1 MTKHIKN
8 LCLIFLSL
16 LIVASSTFFSL
27 NVYAAQIADEP
38 VSTQS
43 RSWNF
48 TGYSLSG
55 TASVDMANIAQA
67 QNNKTQGQLGYTEAW
82 CANFVSD
89 CAKIAGQEKAI
100 PFNGLVSSLYSAVL
114 NAGGYTVSYAEQ
126 GDLVF
131 YKNPNT
137 GGLMHV
143 GIMLNNTTAIS
154 GNYWLYNYSQ
164 VCTHKYTSYYD
175 EYGTK
180 CQAIF
185 VRPNYQSN
193 TPAVNGTWLTVNS
206 STFIAGST
214 VTFNLGANN
223 ANGYTI
229 GIDKDGT
236 RIITQGVGT
245 NPSFVLNEPGNYS
258 AYVTAGNSVSYQDS
272 ARVYFRV
279 FRPENLGTDFYA
291 VILNKNA
298 WKPIGAT
305 DDNNVTIQSEQ
316 GISSQLWKFERQSD
330 STYEIKNT
338 KTGYNLDVYCCLS
351 ANGTNIQVCGDNNS
365 TAQHWYIS
373 SENGGY
379 VFIPKCA
386 INSVMD
392 LTGGSTTDGSNIQLY
407 EYNGTAAQIF
417 AIYGQDDVQLK
428 SAVLSVTPGNSKT
441 NTAFNWTKTYG
452 ESYYSLKIWNGKELV
467 GEPYYIDSNIPQNT
481 LAKEIQL
488 QSGYY
493 EAYVDAVNYFNC
505 KKSNT
510 VSFTVKPTVKT
521 YIDKT
526 KTSINLEWEQVLN
539 AKSYKVNIYNKDTDE
554 LVLSKENIET
564 ADCSFTLPN
573 GSYYIVISSDN
584 NVSSDKK
591 DMIVNMNYAK
601 SIIGDI
607 NYDGYITMEDV
618 ELLMYNITRG
628 NKMNKQIADVN
639 NDGKIN
645 TLDAQYL
652 IACIGGKIDDS
663 NIGREILLNTLSGD
677 VNSDGKISVNDVTE
691 LQMYISQ
698 SKDFSDEQKMLAD
711 YNQDGVID
719 INDATDI
726 QRLIAN
732 MN

>member
-1 MTKHIKN
+1 
-8 LCLIFLSL
+8 
-16 LIVASSTFFSL
+16 
-27 NVYAAQIADEP
+27 
-38 VSTQS
+38 
-43 RSWNF
+43 
-48 TGYSLSG
+48 
-55 TASVDMANIAQA
+55 
-67 QNNKTQGQLGYTEAW
+67 
-82 CANFVSD
+82 
-89 CAKIAGQEKAI
+89 
-100 PFNGLVSSLYSAVL
+100 
-114 NAGGYTVSYAEQ
+114 
-126 GDLVF
+126 
-131 YKNPNT
+131 
-137 GGLMHV
+137 
-143 GIMLNNTTAIS
+143 
-154 GNYWLYNYSQ
+154 
-164 VCTHKYTSYYD
+164 
-175 EYGTK
+175 
-180 CQAIF
+180 
-185 VRPNYQSN
+185 
-193 TPAVNGTWLTVNS
+193 
-206 STFIAGST
+206 
-214 VTFNLGANN
+214 
-223 ANGYTI
+223 
-229 GIDKDGT
+229 
-236 RIITQGVGT
+236 
-245 NPSFVLNEPGNYS
+245 
-258 AYVTAGNSVSYQDS
+258 
-272 ARVYFRV
+272 
-279 FRPENLGTDFYA
+279 
-291 VILNKNA
+291 
-298 WKPIGAT
+298 
-305 DDNNVTIQSEQ
+305 
-316 GISSQLWKFERQSD
+316 
-330 STYEIKNT
+330 
-338 KTGYNLDVYCCLS
+338 
-351 ANGTNIQVCGDNNS
+351 DNNS

-392 LTGGSTTDGSNIQLY
+392 LTGGSTTDGNNIQLY

-488 QSGYY
+488 QPGYY

-526 KTSINLEWEQVLN
+526 KTSITLEWEQVLN

-591 DMIVNMNYAK
+591 YMIVNMNYAK

-618 ELLMYNITRG
+618 ELLTQYLATG
-628 NKMNKQIADVN
+628 NYIDKRIADVN
-639 NDGKIN
+639 NDELIDVADAIQISRFINGNDTNYNIGKEI
-645 TLDAQYL
+645 TLD
-652 IACIGGKIDDS
+652 S
-663 NIGREILLNTLSGD
+663 LLGD
-677 VNSDGKISVNDVTE
+677 LNSDGKISVNDVTE

-711 YNQDGVID
+711 YNQDGIID
-719 INDATDI
+719 VLDVTDI
-726 QRLIAN
+726 QQLIAN
-732 MN
+732 S

>member
-1 MTKHIKN
+1 MKKQSKKTVSFFIT
-8 LCLIFLSL
+8 LSLIFSL
-16 LIVASSTFFSL
+16 FTLYPLQASAMTNQEGANWALARVGQRIDTDGYYGAQCKDFVNAFTQENFGITFPGNACDLIYDALPSGWQRIQNYAEFIPEPGDIAIWGGWNGNPYGHTGIIISANINTF
-27 NVYAAQIADEP
+27 E
-38 VSTQS
+38 
-43 RSWNF
+43 
-48 TGYSLSG
+48 
-55 TASVDMANIAQA
+55 SVD
-67 QNNKTQGQLGYTEAW
+67 QNWVNSSSNGSAAARVTHNYT
-82 CANFVSD
+82 
-89 CAKIAGQEKAI
+89 
-100 PFNGLVSSLYSAVL
+100 
-114 NAGGYTVSYAEQ
+114 
-126 GDLVF
+126 
-131 YKNPNT
+131 
-137 GGLMHV
+137 
-143 GIMLNNTTAIS
+143 
-154 GNYWLYNYSQ
+154 
-164 VCTHKYTSYYD
+164 
-175 EYGTK
+175 
-180 CQAIF
+180 
-185 VRPNYQSN
+185 RPAFWGVIRPPYQSN

-316 GISSQLWKFERQSD
+316 GISNQLWKFERQSD

-338 KTGYNLDVYCCLS
+338 KTGYNLDVYCFLS

-488 QSGYY
+488 QPGYY

-526 KTSINLEWEQVLN
+526 KTSITLEWEQVLN

-591 DMIVNMNYAK
+591 DMIVNMNYSK

-618 ELLMYNITRG
+618 ELLMQYLATG
-628 NKMNKQIADVN
+628 NYIDKRIADVN
-639 NDGKIN
+639 NDELIDVADAIQISRFINCNDTNYNIGKEI
-645 TLDAQYL
+645 TLD
-652 IACIGGKIDDS
+652 S
-663 NIGREILLNTLSGD
+663 LLGD
-677 VNSDGKISVNDVTE
+677 LNSDGKISVNDVTE

-698 SKDFSDEQKMLAD
+698 LKEFTDEQKMLAD
-711 YNQDGVID
+711 YNQDGIID
-719 INDATDI
+719 VLDVTDI
-726 QRLIAN
+726 QQLIAN
-732 MN
+732 S

>member
-1 MTKHIKN
+1 MKKQSKKAVSFFIT
-8 LCLIFLSL
+8 LSLIFSL
-16 LIVASSTFFSL
+16 FTLYPLQASAMTNQEGANWALARVGQWIDTDGYYGAQCKDFVNAFTQENFGITFPGNACDLIYDALPSGWQRIQNYAEFIPEPGDIAIWGGWNGNPYGHTGIIISANINTF
-27 NVYAAQIADEP
+27 E
-38 VSTQS
+38 
-43 RSWNF
+43 
-48 TGYSLSG
+48 
-55 TASVDMANIAQA
+55 SVD
-67 QNNKTQGQLGYTEAW
+67 QNWVNSSSNGSAAARVTHNYT
-82 CANFVSD
+82 
-89 CAKIAGQEKAI
+89 
-100 PFNGLVSSLYSAVL
+100 
-114 NAGGYTVSYAEQ
+114 
-126 GDLVF
+126 
-131 YKNPNT
+131 
-137 GGLMHV
+137 
-143 GIMLNNTTAIS
+143 
-154 GNYWLYNYSQ
+154 
-164 VCTHKYTSYYD
+164 
-175 EYGTK
+175 
-180 CQAIF
+180 
-185 VRPNYQSN
+185 RPAFWGVIRPPYQSN
-193 TPAVNGTWLTVNS
+193 IPAVSGTWLTVNG

-298 WKPIGAT
+298 WKPIGST
-305 DDNNVTIQSEQ
+305 DDNNVTLQSEQ
-316 GISSQLWKFERQSD
+316 GISNQLWKFERQSD
-330 STYEIKNT
+330 STYEIKNA

-392 LTGGSTTDGSNIQLY
+392 LTGGSTTDGNNIQLY

-417 AIYGQDDVQLK
+417 AIYGQDDIQLK
-428 SAVLSVTPGNSKT
+428 SATLSVTPGNSKT

-488 QSGYY
+488 QPGYY

-526 KTSINLEWEQVLN
+526 KTSITLEWEQVLN

-564 ADCSFTLPN
+564 TDCSFTLPN

-601 SIIGDI
+601 AIIGDI

-618 ELLMYNITRG
+618 ELLMQYIATG
-628 NKMNKQIADVN
+628 NYIDKRIADVN

-645 TLDAQYL
+645 TLDAYHL
-652 IACIGGKIDDS
+652 MAYVNKKIDSDIIGKEITLDS
-663 NIGREILLNTLSGD
+663 LLGD
-677 VNSDGKISVNDVTE
+677 LNSDGKISVNDVTE

-698 SKDFSDEQKMLAD
+698 SKDFSDEQKILAD
-711 YNQDGVID
+711 YNQDGIID
-719 INDATDI
+719 VLDVTDI
-726 QRLIAN
+726 QQLIAN
-732 MN
+732 S

>member
-154 GNYWLYNYSQ
+154 GNYWLYNYSR

-193 TPAVNGTWLTVNS
+193 IPAVSGTWLTVNG

-245 NPSFVLNEPGNYS
+245 NPSFILNEPGNYS
-258 AYVTAGNSVSYQDS
+258 AYITASNSSSEQDS

-298 WKPIGAT
+298 WKPIGST
-305 DDNNVTIQSEQ
+305 DDNNVTIQTEQ

-330 STYEIKNT
+330 STYEIKNA
-338 KTGYNLDVYCCLS
+338 KTGYNLDVYNLGT
-351 ANGTNIQVCGDNNS
+351 ANYTNIQVWPDNNFD
-365 TAQHWYIS
+365 AQRWYIS
-373 SENGGY
+373 YEKDGY
-379 VFIPKCA
+379 IFIPKCA

-392 LTGGSTTDGSNIQLY
+392 LNANNSEDGTNIHLY
-407 EYNGTAAQIF
+407 QYNGTAAQIY
-417 AIYGQDDVQLK
+417 AIYGQDDIQLK
-428 SAVLSVTPGNSKT
+428 SATLSVTPGNSKT
-441 NTAFNWTKTYG
+441 NTNFNWTKTYG

-481 LAKEIQL
+481 LTKEIQL
-488 QSGYY
+488 QPGYY
-493 EAYVDAVNYFNC
+493 EAYVDAVNYFDC

-526 KTSINLEWEQVLN
+526 KTSITLEWEQVLN

-591 DMIVNMNYAK
+591 YMIVNMNYAK

-618 ELLMYNITRG
+618 ELLTQYLATG
-628 NKMNKQIADVN
+628 NYIDKRIADVN
-639 NDGKIN
+639 NDELIDVADAIQISRFINGNDTNYNIGKEI
-645 TLDAQYL
+645 TLD
-652 IACIGGKIDDS
+652 S
-663 NIGREILLNTLSGD
+663 LLGD
-677 VNSDGKISVNDVTE
+677 LNSDGKISVNDVTE
-691 LQMYISQ
+691 LQLYISQ

-719 INDATDI
+719 INDVTDI

>member
-1 MTKHIKN
+1 MKKQSKKAVSFFIT
-8 LCLIFLSL
+8 LSLIFSL
-16 LIVASSTFFSL
+16 FTLYPLQASAMTNQEGANWALARVGQWIDTDGYYGAQCKDFVNAFTQENFGITFPGNACDLIYDALPSGWQRIQNYAEFIPEPGDIAIWGGWNGNPYGHTGIIISANINTF
-27 NVYAAQIADEP
+27 E
-38 VSTQS
+38 
-43 RSWNF
+43 
-48 TGYSLSG
+48 
-55 TASVDMANIAQA
+55 SVD
-67 QNNKTQGQLGYTEAW
+67 QNWVNSSSNGSAAARVTHNYT
-82 CANFVSD
+82 
-89 CAKIAGQEKAI
+89 
-100 PFNGLVSSLYSAVL
+100 
-114 NAGGYTVSYAEQ
+114 
-126 GDLVF
+126 
-131 YKNPNT
+131 
-137 GGLMHV
+137 
-143 GIMLNNTTAIS
+143 
-154 GNYWLYNYSQ
+154 
-164 VCTHKYTSYYD
+164 
-175 EYGTK
+175 
-180 CQAIF
+180 
-185 VRPNYQSN
+185 RPAFWGVIRPPYQSN
-193 TPAVNGTWLTVNS
+193 IPAVNGTWLTVNG

-298 WKPIGAT
+298 WKPIGST

-338 KTGYNLDVYCCLS
+338 KTGYNLDVYCFLS

-441 NTAFNWTKTYG
+441 NTNFNWTKTYG

-481 LAKEIQL
+481 LTKEIQL
-488 QSGYY
+488 QPGYY
-493 EAYVDAVNYFNC
+493 EAYVDAVNYFDC

-526 KTSINLEWEQVLN
+526 KTSITLEWEQVLN

-554 LVLSKENIET
+554 LVLTKENIET
-564 ADCSFTLPN
+564 TDCSFTLPN

-591 DMIVNMNYAK
+591 YMIVNMNYAK

-618 ELLMYNITRG
+618 ELLMQYLATG
-628 NKMNKQIADVN
+628 NYIDKRIADVN
-639 NDGKIN
+639 NDELIDVADAIQISRFINGNDTNYNIGKEI
-645 TLDAQYL
+645 TLD
-652 IACIGGKIDDS
+652 S
-663 NIGREILLNTLSGD
+663 LLGD
-677 VNSDGKISVNDVTE
+677 LNSDGKISVNDVTE

-711 YNQDGVID
+711 YNQNGIID
-719 INDATDI
+719 VLDVTDI
-726 QRLIAN
+726 QQLIAN
-732 MN
+732 S

>member
-1 MTKHIKN
+1 MKKQSKKTVSFFIT
-8 LCLIFLSL
+8 LSLIFSL
-16 LIVASSTFFSL
+16 FTLYPLQASAMTNQEGANWALARVGQRIDTDGYYGAQCKDFVNAFTQENFGITFPGNACDLIYDALPSGWQRIQNYAEFIPEPGDIAIWGGWNGNPYGHTGIIISANINTF
-27 NVYAAQIADEP
+27 E
-38 VSTQS
+38 
-43 RSWNF
+43 
-48 TGYSLSG
+48 
-55 TASVDMANIAQA
+55 SVD
-67 QNNKTQGQLGYTEAW
+67 QNWVNSSSNGSAAARVTHNYTRPAFLG
-82 CANFVSD
+82 V
-89 CAKIAGQEKAI
+89 I
-100 PFNGLVSSLYSAVL
+100 
-114 NAGGYTVSYAEQ
+114 
-126 GDLVF
+126 
-131 YKNPNT
+131 
-137 GGLMHV
+137 
-143 GIMLNNTTAIS
+143 
-154 GNYWLYNYSQ
+154 
-164 VCTHKYTSYYD
+164 
-175 EYGTK
+175 
-180 CQAIF
+180 
-185 VRPNYQSN
+185 RPPYQSN

-316 GISSQLWKFERQSD
+316 GISNQLWKFERQSD

-338 KTGYNLDVYCCLS
+338 KTGYNLDVYCFLS

-407 EYNGTAAQIF
+407 EHNGTAAQIF

-441 NTAFNWTKTYG
+441 NTAFNWAKTYG

-488 QSGYY
+488 QPGYY

-526 KTSINLEWEQVLN
+526 KTSITLEWEQVLN
-539 AKSYKVNIYNKDTDE
+539 AKSYKVNIYSKDTDE

-591 DMIVNMNYAK
+591 DMIVNMNYSK

-618 ELLMYNITRG
+618 ELLMQYLATG
-628 NKMNKQIADVN
+628 NYIDKRIADVN
-639 NDGKIN
+639 NDELIDVADAIQISRFINCNDTNYNIGKEI
-645 TLDAQYL
+645 TLD
-652 IACIGGKIDDS
+652 S
-663 NIGREILLNTLSGD
+663 LLGD
-677 VNSDGKISVNDVTE
+677 LNSDGKISVNDVTE

-698 SKDFSDEQKMLAD
+698 STEFTDEQKMLAD

>member
-1 MTKHIKN
+1 MKKQVKKTVSFFIT
-8 LCLIFLSL
+8 LSLIFSL
-16 LIVASSTFFSL
+16 FTLYPLQASAMTNQEGANWALARVGQWIDTDGYYGAQCKDFVNAFTQENFGITFPGNACDLIYDALPSGWQRIQNYAEFIPEPGDIAIWGGWNGNPYGHTGIIISANINTF
-27 NVYAAQIADEP
+27 E
-38 VSTQS
+38 
-43 RSWNF
+43 
-48 TGYSLSG
+48 
-55 TASVDMANIAQA
+55 SVD
-67 QNNKTQGQLGYTEAW
+67 QNWVNSSSNGSAAARVTHNYT
-82 CANFVSD
+82 
-89 CAKIAGQEKAI
+89 
-100 PFNGLVSSLYSAVL
+100 
-114 NAGGYTVSYAEQ
+114 
-126 GDLVF
+126 
-131 YKNPNT
+131 
-137 GGLMHV
+137 
-143 GIMLNNTTAIS
+143 
-154 GNYWLYNYSQ
+154 
-164 VCTHKYTSYYD
+164 
-175 EYGTK
+175 
-180 CQAIF
+180 
-185 VRPNYQSN
+185 RPAFWGVIRPPYQSN
-193 TPAVNGTWLTVNS
+193 IPAVSGTWLTVNG

-298 WKPIGAT
+298 WKPIGST

-338 KTGYNLDVYCCLS
+338 KTGYNLDVYCFLS

-441 NTAFNWTKTYG
+441 NTNFNWTKTYG

-481 LAKEIQL
+481 LTKEIQL
-488 QSGYY
+488 QPGYY
-493 EAYVDAVNYFNC
+493 EAYVDAVNYFDC

-526 KTSINLEWEQVLN
+526 KTSITLEWEQVLN

-554 LVLSKENIET
+554 LVLTKENIET
-564 ADCSFTLPN
+564 TDCSFTLPN

-591 DMIVNMNYAK
+591 YMIVNMNYAK

-618 ELLMYNITRG
+618 ELLMQYLATG
-628 NKMNKQIADVN
+628 NYIDKRIADVN
-639 NDGKIN
+639 NDELIDVADAIQISRFINGNDTNYNIGKEI
-645 TLDAQYL
+645 TLD
-652 IACIGGKIDDS
+652 S
-663 NIGREILLNTLSGD
+663 LLGD
-677 VNSDGKISVNDVTE
+677 LNSDGKISVNDVTE

-711 YNQDGVID
+711 YNQNGIID
-719 INDATDI
+719 VLDVTDI
-726 QRLIAN
+726 QQLIAN
-732 MN
+732 S

>member
-185 VRPNYQSN
+185 VRPNYQSD
-193 TPAVNGTWLTVNS
+193 TPAVNGTWLTVNG

-245 NPSFVLNEPGNYS
+245 NPSFILNEPGNYS
-258 AYVTAGNSVSYQDS
+258 AYITASNSSSEQDS

-298 WKPIGAT
+298 WKPIGST
-305 DDNNVTIQSEQ
+305 DDNNVTIQTEQ

-330 STYEIKNT
+330 STYEIKNA
-338 KTGYNLDVYCCLS
+338 KTGYNLDVYNLGT
-351 ANGTNIQVCGDNNS
+351 ANYTNIQVWPDNNFD
-365 TAQHWYIS
+365 AQRWYIS
-373 SENGGY
+373 YEKDGY
-379 VFIPKCA
+379 IFIPKCA

-392 LTGGSTTDGSNIQLY
+392 LNANNSEDGTNIHLY
-407 EYNGTAAQIF
+407 QYNGTAAQIY
-417 AIYGQDDVQLK
+417 AIYGQDDIQLK
-428 SAVLSVTPGNSKT
+428 SATLSVTPGNSKT
-441 NTAFNWTKTYG
+441 NTNFNWTKTYG

-481 LAKEIQL
+481 LTKEIQL
-488 QSGYY
+488 QPGYY
-493 EAYVDAVNYFNC
+493 EAYVDAVNYFDC

-526 KTSINLEWEQVLN
+526 KTSITLEWEQVLN

-554 LVLSKENIET
+554 LVLTKENIET
-564 ADCSFTLPN
+564 TDCSFTLPN

-601 SIIGDI
+601 AIIGDI

-618 ELLMYNITRG
+618 ELLMQYIATG
-628 NKMNKQIADVN
+628 NYIDKRIADVN

-645 TLDAQYL
+645 TLDAYHL
-652 IACIGGKIDDS
+652 MAYVNKKIDSDIIGKEITLDS
-663 NIGREILLNTLSGD
+663 LLGD
-677 VNSDGKISVNDVTE
+677 LNSDGKISVNDVTE

-711 YNQDGVID
+711 YNQDGIID
-719 INDATDI
+719 VLDVTDI
-726 QRLIAN
+726 QQLIAN
-732 MN
+732 S

>member
-1 MTKHIKN
+1 MKKQVKKTVSFFIT
-8 LCLIFLSL
+8 LSLIFSL
-16 LIVASSTFFSL
+16 FTLYPLQASAMTNQEGANWALARVGQWIDTDGYYGAQCKDFVNAFTQENFGITFPGNACDLIYDALPSGWQRIQNYAEFIPEPGDIAIWGGWNGNPYGHTGIIISANINTF
-27 NVYAAQIADEP
+27 E
-38 VSTQS
+38 
-43 RSWNF
+43 
-48 TGYSLSG
+48 
-55 TASVDMANIAQA
+55 SVD
-67 QNNKTQGQLGYTEAW
+67 QNWVNSSSNGSAAARVTHNYT
-82 CANFVSD
+82 
-89 CAKIAGQEKAI
+89 
-100 PFNGLVSSLYSAVL
+100 
-114 NAGGYTVSYAEQ
+114 
-126 GDLVF
+126 
-131 YKNPNT
+131 
-137 GGLMHV
+137 
-143 GIMLNNTTAIS
+143 
-154 GNYWLYNYSQ
+154 
-164 VCTHKYTSYYD
+164 
-175 EYGTK
+175 
-180 CQAIF
+180 
-185 VRPNYQSN
+185 RPAFWGVIRPPYQSN
-193 TPAVNGTWLTVNS
+193 IPAVSGTWLTVNG

-245 NPSFVLNEPGNYS
+245 NPSFILNEPGNYS
-258 AYVTAGNSVSYQDS
+258 AYITASNSSSEQDS

-298 WKPIGAT
+298 WKPIGST
-305 DDNNVTIQSEQ
+305 DDNNVTIQTEQ

-330 STYEIKNT
+330 STYEIKNA
-338 KTGYNLDVYCCLS
+338 KTGYNLDVYNLGT
-351 ANGTNIQVCGDNNS
+351 ANYTNIQVWPDNNFD
-365 TAQHWYIS
+365 AQRWYIS
-373 SENGGY
+373 YEKDGY
-379 VFIPKCA
+379 IFIPKCA

-392 LTGGSTTDGSNIQLY
+392 LNANNSEDGTNIHLY
-407 EYNGTAAQIF
+407 QYNGTAAQIY

-441 NTAFNWTKTYG
+441 NTNFNWTKTYG

-481 LAKEIQL
+481 LTKEIQL
-488 QSGYY
+488 QPGYY
-493 EAYVDAVNYFNC
+493 EAYVDAVNYFDC

-526 KTSINLEWEQVLN
+526 KTSITLEWEQVLN

-554 LVLSKENIET
+554 LVLTKENIET
-564 ADCSFTLPN
+564 TDCSFTLPN

-618 ELLMYNITRG
+618 ELLMQYLATG
-628 NKMNKQIADVN
+628 NYIDKRIADVN
-639 NDGKIN
+639 NDELIDVADAIQISRFINGNDTNYNIGKEI
-645 TLDAQYL
+645 TLD
-652 IACIGGKIDDS
+652 S
-663 NIGREILLNTLSGD
+663 LLGD
-677 VNSDGKISVNDVTE
+677 LNSDGKISVNDVTE

-711 YNQDGVID
+711 YNQNGIID
-719 INDATDI
+719 VLDVTDI
-726 QRLIAN
+726 QQLIAN
-732 MN
+732 S

>member
-1 MTKHIKN
+1 MKKQSKKTVSFFIT
-8 LCLIFLSL
+8 LSLIFSL
-16 LIVASSTFFSL
+16 FTLYPLQASAMTNQEGANWALARVGQRIDTDGYYGAQCKDFVNAFTQENFGITFPGNACDLIYDALPSGWQRIQNYAEFIPEPGDIAIWGGWNGNPYGHTGIIISANINTF
-27 NVYAAQIADEP
+27 E
-38 VSTQS
+38 
-43 RSWNF
+43 
-48 TGYSLSG
+48 
-55 TASVDMANIAQA
+55 SVD
-67 QNNKTQGQLGYTEAW
+67 QNWVN
-82 CANFVSD
+82 SSS
-89 CAKIAGQEKAI
+89 
-100 PFNGLVSSLYSAVL
+100 NGSAAARV
-114 NAGGYTVSYAEQ
+114 T
-126 GDLVF
+126 
-131 YKNPNT
+131 
-137 GGLMHV
+137 H
-143 GIMLNNTTAIS
+143 
-154 GNYWLYNYSQ
+154 NYN
-164 VCTHKYTSYYD
+164 
-175 EYGTK
+175 
-180 CQAIF
+180 
-185 VRPNYQSN
+185 RPAFWGVIRPPYQSN
-193 TPAVNGTWLTVNS
+193 IPAVNGTWLTVNG

-338 KTGYNLDVYCCLS
+338 KTGYNLDVYCFLS

-488 QSGYY
+488 QPGYY

-505 KKSNT
+505 EKSNT

-526 KTSINLEWEQVLN
+526 KTSITLEWEQVLN

-591 DMIVNMNYAK
+591 DMIVNMNYLK

-618 ELLMYNITRG
+618 ELLMYNIARG

-645 TLDAQYL
+645 TSDALYL
-652 IACIGGKIDDS
+652 LACIGGKIDDS
-663 NIGREILLNTLSGD
+663 NIGREILLNTLLGD
-677 VNSDGKISVNDVTE
+677 VNPDGVINVNDVTA
-691 LQMYISQ
+691 LQLYISQ
-698 SKDFSDEQKMLAD
+698 STEFTDEQKMLAD
-711 YNQDGVID
+711 YNQDGIID
-719 INDATDI
+719 VLDVTDI
-726 QRLIAN
+726 QQLIAN
-732 MN
+732 S

>member
-1 MTKHIKN
+1 MKKQSKKTVSFFIT
-8 LCLIFLSL
+8 LSLIFSL
-16 LIVASSTFFSL
+16 FTLYPLQASAMTNQEGANWALARVGQRIDTDGYYGAQCKDFVNAFTQENFGITFPGNACDLIYDALPSGWQRIQNYAEFIPEPGDIAIWGGWNGNPYGHTGIIISANINTF
-27 NVYAAQIADEP
+27 E
-38 VSTQS
+38 
-43 RSWNF
+43 
-48 TGYSLSG
+48 
-55 TASVDMANIAQA
+55 SVD
-67 QNNKTQGQLGYTEAW
+67 QNWVNSSSNGSAAARVTHNYT
-82 CANFVSD
+82 
-89 CAKIAGQEKAI
+89 
-100 PFNGLVSSLYSAVL
+100 
-114 NAGGYTVSYAEQ
+114 
-126 GDLVF
+126 
-131 YKNPNT
+131 
-137 GGLMHV
+137 
-143 GIMLNNTTAIS
+143 
-154 GNYWLYNYSQ
+154 
-164 VCTHKYTSYYD
+164 
-175 EYGTK
+175 
-180 CQAIF
+180 
-185 VRPNYQSN
+185 RPAFWGVIRPPYQSN
-193 TPAVNGTWLTVNS
+193 IPAVNGTWLTVNG

-316 GISSQLWKFERQSD
+316 GISNQLWKFERQSD

-488 QSGYY
+488 QPGYY

-526 KTSINLEWEQVLN
+526 KTSITLEWEQVLN
-539 AKSYKVNIYNKDTDE
+539 AKSYKVNIYSKDTDE

-573 GSYYIVISSDN
+573 GSYYIVVSSDN
-584 NVSSDKK
+584 GILSDKL
-591 DMIVNMNYAK
+591 DMSVNMNYAK
-601 SIIGDI
+601 ATVGDI

-677 VNSDGKISVNDVTE
+677 VNSDGVINVNDVTA
-691 LQMYISQ
+691 LQLYISQ
-698 SKDFSDEQKMLAD
+698 STEFTDEQKMLAD

>member
-154 GNYWLYNYSQ
+154 GNYWLYNYSR

-193 TPAVNGTWLTVNS
+193 IPAVSGTWLTVNG

-245 NPSFVLNEPGNYS
+245 NPSFILNEPGNYS
-258 AYVTAGNSVSYQDS
+258 AYITASNSSSEQDS

-298 WKPIGAT
+298 WKPIGST
-305 DDNNVTIQSEQ
+305 DDNNVTIQTEQ

-330 STYEIKNT
+330 STYEIKNA
-338 KTGYNLDVYCCLS
+338 KTGYNLDVYNLGT
-351 ANGTNIQVCGDNNS
+351 ANYTNIQVWPDNNFD
-365 TAQHWYIS
+365 AQRWYIS
-373 SENGGY
+373 YEKDGY
-379 VFIPKCA
+379 IFIPKCA

-392 LTGGSTTDGSNIQLY
+392 LNANNSEDGTNIHLY
-407 EYNGTAAQIF
+407 QYNGTAAQIY
-417 AIYGQDDVQLK
+417 AIYGQDDIQLK
-428 SAVLSVTPGNSKT
+428 SATLSVTPGNSKT
-441 NTAFNWTKTYG
+441 NTNFNWTKTYG

-481 LAKEIQL
+481 LTKEIQL
-488 QSGYY
+488 QPGYY
-493 EAYVDAVNYFNC
+493 EAYVDAVNYFDC

-526 KTSINLEWEQVLN
+526 KTSITLEWEQVLN

-591 DMIVNMNYAK
+591 YMIVNMNYAK

-618 ELLMYNITRG
+618 ELLTQYLATG
-628 NKMNKQIADVN
+628 NYIDKRIADVN
-639 NDGKIN
+639 NDELIDVADAIQISRFINGNDTNYNIGKEI
-645 TLDAQYL
+645 TLD
-652 IACIGGKIDDS
+652 S
-663 NIGREILLNTLSGD
+663 LLGD
-677 VNSDGKISVNDVTE
+677 LNSDGKISVNDVTE

>member
-1 MTKHIKN
+1 MKKQSKKAVSFFIT
-8 LCLIFLSL
+8 LSLIFSL
-16 LIVASSTFFSL
+16 FTLYPLQASAMTNQEGANWALARVGQWIDTDGYYGAQCKDFVNAFTQENFGITFPGNACDLIYDALPSGWQRIQNYAEFIPEPGDIAIWGGWNGNPYGHTGIIISANINTF
-27 NVYAAQIADEP
+27 E
-38 VSTQS
+38 
-43 RSWNF
+43 
-48 TGYSLSG
+48 
-55 TASVDMANIAQA
+55 SVDQNWVNSSSNGSAAARVTHNYTRPAFWGVIRPPYQANI
-67 QNNKTQGQLGYTEAW
+67 
-82 CANFVSD
+82 
-89 CAKIAGQEKAI
+89 
-100 PFNGLVSSLYSAVL
+100 
-114 NAGGYTVSYAEQ
+114 
-126 GDLVF
+126 
-131 YKNPNT
+131 
-137 GGLMHV
+137 
-143 GIMLNNTTAIS
+143 
-154 GNYWLYNYSQ
+154 
-164 VCTHKYTSYYD
+164 
-175 EYGTK
+175 
-180 CQAIF
+180 
-185 VRPNYQSN
+185 
-193 TPAVNGTWLTVNS
+193 PAVSGTWLTVNG

-291 VILNKNA
+291 LILNKNA
-298 WKPIGAT
+298 WKPIGST
-305 DDNNVTIQSEQ
+305 DDNNVTLQSEQ
-316 GISSQLWKFERQSD
+316 GISNQLWKFERQSD

-392 LTGGSTTDGSNIQLY
+392 LTGGSTTDGNNIQLY
-407 EYNGTAAQIF
+407 EHNGTAAQIF

-467 GEPYYIDSNIPQNT
+467 GEPYYIDSNIPKNT

-488 QSGYY
+488 QPGYY

-526 KTSINLEWEQVLN
+526 KTSITLEWEQVLN

-591 DMIVNMNYAK
+591 YMIVNMNYAK

-618 ELLMYNITRG
+618 ELLTQYLATG
-628 NKMNKQIADVN
+628 NYIDKRIADVN
-639 NDGKIN
+639 NDELIDVADAIQISRFINGNDTNYNIGKEI
-645 TLDAQYL
+645 TLD
-652 IACIGGKIDDS
+652 S
-663 NIGREILLNTLSGD
+663 LLGD
-677 VNSDGKISVNDVTE
+677 LNSDGKISVNDVTE

-711 YNQDGVID
+711 YNQDGIID
-719 INDATDI
+719 VLDVTDI
-726 QRLIAN
+726 QQLIAN
-732 MN
+732 S